1 MAKNCAFCGKPLT
14 FKDSFV
20 WESRPICKSCLKSRQ
35 QPAETST
42 APGAVDA
49 VETEKEKTEKETEV
63 FSEEKVKKEL
73 QGWGIGLIVLGII
86 HLVVSKFLDPTWG
99 IVIIVLG
106 IANLALM
113 KPWLFVVNG
122 VALIAVGIMNFATPL
137 RVLGVFQIVWGIQEF
152 VKYGK
157 YRKWAAANAMQGNVR
172 E

>member
-1 MAKNCAFCGKPLT
+1 MAKNCAFCGKTLT

-20 WESRPICKSCLKSRQ
+20 WESQPICKTCLKSRQ
-35 QPAETST
+35 QPAEVST
-42 APGAVDA
+42 VPGAVDA
-49 VETEKEKTEKETEV
+49 VETEKEETEKEAEA
-63 FSEEKVKKEL
+63 FSEERVKKEL
-73 QGWGIGLIVLGII
+73 RGWGIGLIVLGII
-86 HLVVSKFLDPTWG
+86 HLIASGLLDPTWG

-113 KPWLFVVNG
+113 KPWLFIVNG

-137 RVLGVFQIVWGIQEF
+137 RVLGVFQIVWGVQEF

-157 YRKWAAANAMQGNVR
+157 YRKWAAGHAMPGDVR